1 MNHAGAVSTVT
12 LRQGASRSPAV
23 PFPGTV
29 KYALLSAKQVFAT
42 CQDGS
47 ANHAAADWE
56 TNWKDLHMR
65 KLGLSLTLAISI
77 GAATSAFSQST
88 APTLDPSWKA
98 PEVVEFI
105 GLKKGDKVADIV
117 AGRLTASLAQAVGPS
132 GKVYAVETA
141 EVVKGH
147 PEALTRMKALASQS
161 PNVIVS
167 EDPLASALPSGL
179 DAVFIR
185 QNYHDLYNKFMGPAN
200 FPAFNK
206 AVFTA
211 LKPGGV
217 YVVLDHA
224 ATAGSGVSATD
235 TLHRIDPARVKADV
249 LAAGFKLDAE
259 SSILANKADDHTK
272 IVFDPSVRGH
282 TDQFLFRFKKPN

>member
-1 MNHAGAVSTVT
+1 
-12 LRQGASRSPAV
+12 
-23 PFPGTV
+23 
-29 KYALLSAKQVFAT
+29 
-42 CQDGS
+42 
-47 ANHAAADWE
+47 
-56 TNWKDLHMR
+56 MR
-65 KLGLSLTLAISI
+65 KFGSFLAVAASI
-77 GAATSAFSQST
+77 GAAASAFSQSA
-88 APTLDPSWKA
+88 APAVDPAWKA
-98 PEVVEFI
+98 PEVVAFI

-141 EVVKGH
+141 ELVKVH
-147 PEALTRMKALASQS
+147 PEALVHMKALASQS

-167 EDPLASALPSGL
+167 EDPVASPLPSGL

-185 QNYHDLYNKFMGPAN
+185 QNYHDLYDKFMGPADV
-200 FPAFNK
+200 AGFNK
-206 AVFTA
+206 AVFAA

-224 ATAGSGVSATD
+224 AMAGSGISATE
-235 TLHRIDPARVKADV
+235 TLHRIDPARVKADM
-249 LAAGFKLDAE
+249 LAAGFKLDGE

-272 IVFDPSVRGH
+272 NVFDPSVRGH